1 MPKNTTEVQDYI
13 ETQALA
19 SLATVGSN
27 NEPHVVPVF
36 FTYEKGKVYVQ
47 TDRQS
52 VKVKNLLSNSKVAV
66 AVYSGDEA
74 VILRGKARIVEDE
87 EEFARRTQDHVAK
100 YHLKLDKN
108 GKDSLGIPLFDKSIR
123 CVVEVTSE
131 HTTFW

>member
-1 MPKNTTEVQDYI
+1 MPKNKKEAQNYM

-27 NEPHVVPVF
+27 DEPHVVPVF
-36 FTYEKGKVYVQ
+36 FTYENGKVYVQ
-47 TDRQS
+47 ADRRS
-52 VKVKNLLSNSKVAV
+52 VKVKNLLNNNKVAV
-66 AVYSGDEA
+66 AVYSGEEA
-74 VILRGKARIVEDE
+74 VILRGRARIVEDD
-87 EEFARRTQDHVAK
+87 EEFARRTKDHIAK

-131 HTTFW
+131 YSTFW